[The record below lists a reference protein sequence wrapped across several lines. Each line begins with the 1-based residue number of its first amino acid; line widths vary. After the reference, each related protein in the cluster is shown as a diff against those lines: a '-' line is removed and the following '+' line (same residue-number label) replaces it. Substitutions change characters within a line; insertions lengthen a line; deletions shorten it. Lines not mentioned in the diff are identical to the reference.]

1 MNTEF
6 STPVRLSEAKGFA
19 AANAPPER
27 FATIDELDE
36 FMSRPSAAL
45 VADLAAVPGDIA
57 IVGVGGKM
65 GPTVARMAKRACPDR
80 RVIGIARFSEP
91 GLEAYL
97 ARHGIETHKADLLD
111 RDAIAPLPRVPNVIF
126 MAGRKFGSTGSED
139 ATWAMNAYV
148 PGLVAEHFAGSRIVA
163 YSTICVYPFAP
174 IAHGGPIE
182 DDPIGPPGEYAMS
195 CVGRERI
202 FQFFSRRHHSPG
214 MLIRLS
220 YAIDMRY
227 GVLHDV
233 ADKVLRG
240 ETIDLAMGHVNVIW
254 QGDANSVCLRS
265 FALCSSPARILNLTG
280 LETLA
285 VRTIAARFGS
295 IFGVEPILE
304 GEEAPTALLSNA
316 SECARLLGP
325 PETSLDEM
333 LSRVAH
339 WISIGGATYNKPTHF
354 EARDGRF

>member
-1 MNTEF
+1 M
-6 STPVRLSEAKGFA
+6 L
-19 AANAPPER
+19 
-27 FATIDELDE
+27 ATIAQLEDLLAT
-36 FMSRPSAAL
+36 PSES
-45 VADLAAVPGDIA
+45 DIA
-57 IVGVGGKM
+57 AMAQLSGDLLVLGAGGKM
-65 GPTVARMAKRACPDR
+65 GPSLVRRARRAILAAGTKS
-80 RVIGIARFSEP
+80 RVIAVARFSDPALAGE
-91 GLEAYL
+91 LEND
-97 ARHGIETHKADLLD
+97 GIVILRADLTD
-111 RDAIAPLPRVPNVIF
+111 SRHVAALPVAPNVIF
-126 MAGRKFGSTGSED
+126 MAGRKFGSTGNEPL
-139 ATWAMNAYV
+139 TWAVNAWA
-148 PGLVAEHFAGSRIVA
+148 PALVAERFAGAKIVA
-163 YSTICVYPFAP
+163 FSTGNVYPIVPVRSGGATEQTPPAP
-174 IAHGGPIE
+174 I
-182 DDPIGPPGEYAMS
+182 GEYAQS
-195 CVGRERI
+195 ALARERM
-202 FQFFSRRHHSPG
+202 FEYFSNRNGTPVT
-214 MLIRLS
+214 LLRLN
-220 YAIDMRY
+220 YAIDLRY
-227 GVLHDV
+227 GVLHDIGL
-233 ADKVLRG
+233 KIFERRP
-240 ETIDLAMGHVNVIW
+240 IDLTMGHVNVIW